1 MVRIIKERY
10 SRKNPEKEN
19 RMIKNKFKKKFRVAA
34 KEDNLDKEDI
44 TNIITSDEV
53 VRNLYISD
61 NWNRW
66 CGNKV
71 KVMD

>member
-1 MVRIIKERY
+1 
-10 SRKNPEKEN
+10 
-19 RMIKNKFKKKFRVAA
+19 MISNKFKKKFRIAA
-34 KEDNLDKEDI
+34 KEENLNKEDI

-53 VRNLYISD
+53 VSNLYINN

>member
-1 MVRIIKERY
+1 
-10 SRKNPEKEN
+10 
-19 RMIKNKFKKKFRVAA
+19 MIKNKFKKKFRNAA
-34 KEDNLDKEDI
+34 KDDDLNKKDI

-53 VRNLYISD
+53 VSNLYIND